1 MEDIKTSFSKWKYAH
16 YFTLVEHKDKNIL
29 VKCKLCVSGSKVL
42 STAINS
48 NSNLLKHLQKLH
60 ASTNQAPSAKQQR
73 LDFNRTVSQGQ
84 INKAIARYIVENMQ
98 PVSTVESPAFRQLI
112 SMITCSG
119 GTQQMGRKTFSNY
132 LDKEYSK
139 MESELKTTFEGLDYI
154 AITADIWSVHN
165 KSFLGMTAH
174 WINTATFQHQKA
186 ALACKRIKGRHT
198 YDVIAAEIDH
208 IHSLYGLS
216 TKVTAT
222 VTDNGSNFVKAFQMY
237 QPESLSDDDDDDDE
251 EDEEVTF
258 TNVADVLDTSTEEGI
273 VLPPHLRC
281 ASHTLNL
288 ISCSDVDKWL
298 LSNPGTKGIY
308 RSATAKCTALWSK
321 ASRST
326 LASELVGDLVGKKLL
341 VLCSTRWNSFY
352 DAVARIVEIP
362 MTDLSTISNCLEL
375 KCIGEREF
383 QFLREYCVI
392 MKPLTVA
399 LDILQGEENCYYG
412 TLLPT
417 IEVLMSKL
425 LEIKEGQIIATGLPD
440 AIVQAIK
447 TRFASVLESND
458 AILAAVTLPMFKLRW
473 LRDQRKKEMVKGML
487 AAEFHKL
494 IPHPGSVQQA
504 AKMPV
509 SPTTPDSSSY
519 NVQDFFCFEEADD
532 TFSTVETEVMTYLR
546 TAETGMEILKQ
557 FPTIKEISLKKNAAT
572 PSSAPVERL
581 FSLGSLVLKHLL
593 LFQINKHT
601 FVNKKNLFVKKNNG

>member
-1 MEDIKTSFSKWKYAH
+1 MPTCKHADAQWACFRLFKY
-16 YFTLVEHKDKNIL
+16 VRQSCR
-29 VKCKLCVSGSKVL
+29 VKARARRVSQS
-42 STAINS
+42 I
-48 NSNLLKHLQKLH
+48 
-60 ASTNQAPSAKQQR
+60 
-73 LDFNRTVSQGQ
+73 VSQGQ
-84 INKAIARYIVENMQ
+84 INKAIARYVVENMQ
-98 PVSTVESPAFRQLI
+98 PVSTVESPAFRQLV

-119 GTQQMGRKTFSNY
+119 DTN
-132 LDKEYSK
+132 
-139 MESELKTTFEGLDYI
+139 ELKTTFEGLDYI
-154 AITADIWSVHN
+154 ATTADIWSAHN

-174 WINTATFQHQKA
+174 WINTTTLQRQKA

-198 YDVIAAEIDH
+198 YDVIAAELDH

-237 QPESLSDDDDDDDE
+237 QPESLSDDDDDD
-251 EDEEVTF
+251 VTF
-258 TNVADVLDTSTEEGI
+258 TNVADVLDTSIEKGI

-288 ISCSDVDKWL
+288 ISCSDVEKWL

-321 ASRST
+321 ASRSRV
-326 LASELVGDLVGKKLL
+326 SG
-341 VLCSTRWNSFY
+341 WNSFY

-362 MTDLSTISNCLEL
+362 MTDLSTISNRLEL
-375 KCIGEREF
+375 KCIGEREV
-383 QFLREYCVI
+383 QFLREYCAI

-399 LDILQGEENCYYG
+399 LDILQGEENCYYE

-425 LEIKEGQIIATGLPD
+425 LEIKEGLIIATGLPD
-440 AIVQAIK
+440 AIK
-447 TRFASVLESND
+447 TRFASILESND

-487 AAEFHKL
+487 AEECHKL
-494 IPHPGSVQQA
+494 IPHPGPVQPA
-504 AKMPV
+504 VKMPV
-509 SPTTPDSSSY
+509 SPTTPDSSSC

-581 FSLGSLVLKHLL
+581 FSLGSLVLSPKRNKLSDQRFERLL
-593 LFQINKHT
+593 LMRYDHWFE
-601 FVNKKNLFVKKNNG
+601 G